1 VLAANG
7 VEVMIAAGNEYT
19 PSLVISHALLTHNRG
34 RKPGLADGI
43 VVTPSHHPPQDGGFN
58 ASWCESW
65 VLPASR
71 PSHARQQPPHPSPAS
86 VLTNA
91 KAVACG

>member
-1 VLAANG
+1 
-7 VEVMIAAGNEYT
+7 MIASGNEYT

-43 VVTPSHHPPQDGGFN
+43 VVTPSHHPPQDRGFN

-71 PSHARQQPPHPSPAS
+71 LSHARQRPPHPSPAS

-91 KAVACG
+91 KAVAGG